1 MRADEAGFSTARL
14 GEGSKTLSGPVPFQ
28 NVLER
33 TGDGVATYSA
43 TTLELGRPSFAGIES
58 SVTGR
63 RGAIS
68 ELDDIDALS
77 RTYRA
82 RLIRFVV
89 NATGDPD
96 LAETVAQ
103 DALLRAYNGREA
115 FRGDCGIATW
125 LTGIAINVLRNH
137 QRTERYKFW
146 KKVKSK
152 AVDVQEM
159 ASFLPADG
167 SSAEAQLMAKE
178 KVMQLARVLE
188 TLSSNQRTVFA
199 MRFTEEM
206 EVADIS
212 EMLGM
217 QVNTVRT
224 HLHRALTAVRSQL
237 GAKI

>member
-1 MRADEAGFSTARL
+1 MG
-14 GEGSKTLSGPVPFQ
+14 
-28 NVLER
+28 
-33 TGDGVATYSA
+33 TYSA
-43 TTLELGRPSFAGIES
+43 TGFELGRPSFAGIES

-63 RGAIS
+63 RGTIS

-82 RLIRFVV
+82 RLIRFVTY
-89 NATGDPD
+89 ATGDSD
-96 LAETVAQ
+96 LAETAAQ
-103 DALLRAYNGREA
+103 DTLLRAYNGRES
-115 FRGDCGIATW
+115 FRGECSVGTW

-137 QRTERYKFW
+137 QRTEKFKFW
-146 KKVKSK
+146 KRVKST
-152 AVDVQEM
+152 AIDVQEM

-167 SSAEAQLMAKE
+167 SSPEQRLLAKE
-178 KVMQLARVLE
+178 KVKQLAKILA
-188 TLSSNQRTVFA
+188 TLSENQRTVFL
-199 MRFTEEM
+199 MKFTEEM

>member
-1 MRADEAGFSTARL
+1 M
-14 GEGSKTLSGPVPFQ
+14 
-28 NVLER
+28 
-33 TGDGVATYSA
+33 ATYSA
-43 TTLELGRPSFAGIES
+43 TAIELGRPSFAGIES
-58 SVTGR
+58 SLTDR
-63 RGAIS
+63 RETIS

-82 RLIRFVV
+82 RVIRFV
-89 NATGDPD
+89 AYSTGDSD

-103 DALLRAYNGREA
+103 DTLLRAYNGRDS
-115 FRGDCGIATW
+115 FRGDCSVGTW

-137 QRTERYKFW
+137 RRTEKYKFW
-146 KKVKSK
+146 KKVEST
-152 AVDVQEM
+152 AIDVQEM

-167 SSAEAQLMAKE
+167 SSPEERLLARE
-178 KVMQLARVLE
+178 KVKQLANILA
-188 TLSSNQRTVFA
+188 TLSENQRTVFL
-199 MRFTEEM
+199 MKFTEEL